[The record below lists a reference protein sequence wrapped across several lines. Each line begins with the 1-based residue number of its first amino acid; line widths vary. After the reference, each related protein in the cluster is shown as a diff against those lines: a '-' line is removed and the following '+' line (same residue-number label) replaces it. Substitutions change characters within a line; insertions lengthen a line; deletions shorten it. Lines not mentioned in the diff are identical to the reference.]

1 MIRVIA
7 LAVGLGAAAAAV
19 AAYFASPMAR
29 QPIMAASQP
38 STVVGD
44 DEWPICT
51 TMASLGSEA
60 DWAPLDADFAAGKR
74 ALAAGEWKTAITAF
88 ELAALRE
95 PGNADIHNLTGYAYR
110 RLREPERALDH
121 FERALAINPRH
132 RAAHQH
138 AGEVQASAG
147 NLAKAQQHLAALD
160 RICLIPCTERA
171 DLHGAIVRF
180 AAPN

>member
-1 MIRVIA
+1 MIRLITLA
-7 LAVGLGAAAAAV
+7 LVLGAAVAAAAAYLAGPV
-19 AAYFASPMAR
+19 AR
-29 QPIMAASQP
+29 QPAIATSQP
-38 STVVGD
+38 PPVAGD
-44 DEWPICT
+44 DWPICT
-51 TMASLGSEA
+51 TMASLGREA

-74 ALAAGEWKTAITAF
+74 ALAAGEWKTAIAAF

-138 AGEVQASAG
+138 AGEVHASAG
-147 NLAKAQQHLAALD
+147 NLAKAQEHLEALD
-160 RICLIPCTERA
+160 GICLIPCTERA
-171 DLHGAIVRF
+171 DLHTAIVRF